1 MSKLEEL
8 INELCPNGV
17 EYKKIKEV
25 TEMKRG
31 SSLTKKNAVEGVY
44 PVISGGRLPA
54 FYCDKFNR
62 EGETITVAGSGI
74 GAGYVQYWNEPIF
87 ANDCFTLKG
96 NNQVIIKF
104 VYYSLKSIQKQI
116 YETKKGGGVPH
127 CHISSIEN
135 LEIPVPLLPIQE
147 EIVRVLD
154 NFTELTAELTEE
166 LTAELTSRRKQYE
179 YYRDE
184 LFNFGSEIE
193 LYKLVE
199 LCDITRGKRVV
210 KSQLIE
216 NGDYPVFQNTLLPMG
231 YFNQYNCDESS
242 SYVVSAGSAGEVGFC
257 LSKSW
262 MADDCLFVSAINRPS
277 P

>member
-44 PVISGGRLPA
+44 PVVSGGRLPA

-96 NNQVIIKF
+96 DNQVITKF
-104 VYYSLKSIQKQI
+104 VYYYLKSIQKQI

-135 LEIPVPLLPIQE
+135 FSENNNPPYTEIFSLKDNLP
-147 EIVRVLD
+147 
-154 NFTELTAELTEE
+154 
-166 LTAELTSRRKQYE
+166 
-179 YYRDE
+179 
-184 LFNFGSEIE
+184 
-193 LYKLVE
+193 
-199 LCDITRGKRVV
+199 
-210 KSQLIE
+210 
-216 NGDYPVFQNTLLPMG
+216 
-231 YFNQYNCDESS
+231 ESS
-242 SYVVSAGSAGEVGFC
+242 KFIYISCALLFIFAPANYLSIKWTPDSSIIICA
-257 LSKSW
+257 LSKTRFCTSSI
-262 MADDCLFVSAINRPS
+262 SARASNTKS
-277 P
+277 